1 MKVLLHCTYFPPEV
15 GGLESHVAEL
25 ARGLVQAGHEVRV
38 VSSLSMPGL
47 PAEEV
52 VDGVRIRR
60 TALPSRSGIGWAL
73 HALGSLPVTRRWARW
88 ADIVHAQA
96 FASIFPCA
104 LAAGSAGRP
113 LVATFHT
120 SHFLVRARRA
130 LWRPVLAWLVRRP
143 AHSLAA
149 SKELAEVAMGLA
161 PGVEV
166 EALTNGVDT
175 GRFRRLG
182 EGEGNVPPLGEGE
195 RRILVPRRLFEKN
208 GVEYFVRAMPAILQG
223 EPGVR
228 AWLVGDGPERGR
240 LESLAAELKLGQSLR
255 FLGRRTH
262 DEMPAILSSGELAVF
277 PSLMEATSVA
287 ALECMACELP
297 VVATRVGGLPEIV
310 DESVGRLVPPGDPG
324 ALAQAVL
331 DLLRTPE
338 LRAMGSRARERVVS
352 AWSNERLVA
361 RHVEVYRALGA
372 NGAERMEPGEVRA

>member
-60 TALPSRSGIGWAL
+60 TALPSRSGVGWAL
-73 HALGSLPVTRRWARW
+73 HAVGSLPVTRRWAGW

-96 FASIFPCA
+96 FASVFPCA
-104 LAAGSAGRP
+104 LAARSAGRP

-120 SHFLVRARRA
+120 SHFLVRARSP
-130 LWRPVLAWLVRRP
+130 LWRPILAWLVRQP

-175 GRFRRLG
+175 GRFRRPG
-182 EGEGNVPPLGEGE
+182 EGEESVPRPGEGE

-228 AWLVGDGPERGR
+228 AWLVGDGPERRR
-240 LESLAAELKLGQSLR
+240 LESLAAELKLGESLR

-262 DEMPAILSSGELAVF
+262 DEMPALLSSGELAVF

-338 LRAMGSRARERVVS
+338 LGAMGKRARERVVS

-372 NGAERMEPGEVRA
+372 NGAERMESGEVRA